1 MVDINVKKALF
12 LIIMLFCNILGIY
25 MLMNFDIETI
35 FNSPIWF
42 IIGFAFLVD
51 VQCFT
56 ILITGY

>member
-1 MVDINVKKALF
+1 MINRNIIKALG
-12 LIIMLFCNILGIY
+12 LIIILFWNFLGIY

-42 IIGFAFLVD
+42 IIGFTFLID